1 MKKNVALVLSSGGA
15 RGMAHIGVIEEMEK
29 NGFAISSLAGS
40 SIGAVIGGIYSMGKL
55 DHYKKWVCDLNRV
68 DVFKLLDFTLTKQ
81 GFIKGEK
88 VFNEMKKIIGDKPI
102 ENLPI
107 SFVAV
112 ASDMISQKEV
122 VLDKGSLFSA
132 LRASIAIPTVFTP
145 HKLNGLSLVDGG
157 VLNPIPMKHIKRT
170 DGDILVVVDSN
181 APSFK
186 EHKKSVKLPDE
197 NAQKSYMEKFELFL
211 KKWKNIFPDN
221 SNSDENLSYFNL
233 LNKVIES
240 MEAKISSML
249 LEQYKPDIIVRIPK
263 NTCGSFDFHRA
274 EELIELGRKNFQKS
288 LKTAKISA

>member
-55 DHYKKWVCDLNRV
+55 DHYKKWVCDLNRI

>member
-1 MKKNVALVLSSGGA
+1 MKKKAALVLSSGGA

-29 NGFAISSLAGS
+29 EGYDISSLAGS

-55 DHYKKWVCDLNRV
+55 DDYKKWVCDLDRV
-68 DVFKLLDFTLTKQ
+68 EVFKMLDFTLTKQ

-102 ENLPI
+102 EKLSIP
-107 SFVAV
+107 FVAV
-112 ASDMISQKEV
+112 ASDMMSQKEV

-145 HKLNGLSLVDGG
+145 HRLNGINLVDGG
-157 VLNPIPMKHIKRT
+157 VLNPIPVKHIKRT
-170 DGDILVVVDSN
+170 DGDTLVVVDLN
-181 APSFK
+181 APSVK
-186 EHKKSVKLPDE
+186 EHKKPVKLP
-197 NAQKSYMEKFELFL
+197 
-211 KKWKNIFPDN
+211 
-221 SNSDENLSYFNL
+221 DENLSYFNL

-240 MEAKISSML
+240 MQAKISSML

-288 LKTAKISA
+288 LKSAKISA

>member
-1 MKKNVALVLSSGGA
+1 
-15 RGMAHIGVIEEMEK
+15 MAHIGVIEEMEK

-55 DHYKKWVCDLNRV
+55 DHYKKWVCDLNRI

-112 ASDMISQKEV
+112 ASDMISHKEV

-145 HKLNGLSLVDGG
+145 HKLNGVSLVDGG
-157 VLNPIPMKHIKRT
+157 VLNPIPINHIKRT
-170 DGDILVVVDSN
+170 YNDILIVVDLN
-181 APSFK
+181 APAGK
-186 EHKKSVKLPDE
+186 ENNKPVKLPDE
-197 NAQKSYMEKFELFL
+197 KALKSYIEKIEVFL
-211 KKWKNIFPDN
+211 KKWHKIIPENNEPD
-221 SNSDENLSYFNL
+221 EKLSYFNL
-233 LNKVIES
+233 LNKVLEV
-240 MEAKISSML
+240 MQAKISSMM
-249 LEQYKPDIIVRIPK
+249 LEQYKPDIIVSIPK